1 MTIILDETKTNNI
14 MNDGFLM
21 VKNYLNELNFE
32 ITLENKED
40 GVLIVRN
47 EEYAIN
53 NLVIGVA
60 SPLIIIEQYL
70 FTKKNGDVEFYKTLL
85 MKNQDIIHGAFV
97 LDESGERILFRDT
110 LQLETL
116 DLNELE
122 ASINSL
128 SLLLSEYSD
137 EIIKFSMN

>member
-1 MTIILDETKTNNI
+1 MIAEAQVLNQTKMDNN
-14 MNDGFLM
+14 FLK
-21 VKNYLNELNFE
+21 VKNYLVDLGFE
-32 ITLENKED
+32 ISFESSEE
-40 GVLIVRN
+40 GVLIIQN
-47 EEYAIN
+47 QEEAIS

-60 SPLIIIEQYL
+60 APLVIIEQYL
-70 FTKKNGDVEFYKTLL
+70 FTKKNGSVDLYKNLL

-97 LDESGERILFRDT
+97 LDESGEKILFRDT
-110 LQLETL
+110 LQIENL

-137 EIIKFSMN
+137 ELIKYSMA

>member
-1 MTIILDETKTNNI
+1 MIAEAQALNQTKMDNN
-14 MNDGFLM
+14 FLK
-21 VKNYLNELNFE
+21 VKNYLIDLGFE
-32 ITLENKED
+32 ISFESSEE
-40 GVLIVRN
+40 GVLIIQN
-47 EEYAIN
+47 QEEAIS

-60 SPLIIIEQYL
+60 APLVIIEQYL
-70 FTKKNGDVEFYKTLL
+70 FTKKNGSVDLYKNLL

-97 LDESGERILFRDT
+97 LDESGEKILFRDT
-110 LQLETL
+110 LQIENL

-137 EIIKFSMN
+137 ELIKYSMA

>member
-1 MTIILDETKTNNI
+1 MDNN
-14 MNDGFLM
+14 FLK
-21 VKNYLNELNFE
+21 VKNYLVDLGFDITFE
-32 ITLENKED
+32 DNED
-40 GVLIVRN
+40 GVLIIEN
-47 EEYAIN
+47 QEEAIT

-60 SPLIIIEQYL
+60 NPLVIIEQYL
-70 FTKKNGDVEFYKTLL
+70 FTKKEPSVEMYKSLL

-97 LDESGERILFRDT
+97 IDESGEKVLFRDT
-110 LQLETL
+110 LQLENL

-137 EIIKFSMN
+137 ELIKFSMN